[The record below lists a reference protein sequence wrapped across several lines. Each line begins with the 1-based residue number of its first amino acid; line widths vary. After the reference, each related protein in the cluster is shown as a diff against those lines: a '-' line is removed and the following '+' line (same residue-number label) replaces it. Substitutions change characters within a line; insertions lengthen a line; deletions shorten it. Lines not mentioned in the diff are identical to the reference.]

1 MKKKYIKPNI
11 EVYNAN
17 KELLLTTSYEAGY
30 SIDRNPPIGI
40 IEQGEGEGEDEDEDG
55 EFEID

>member
-40 IEQGEGEGEDEDEDG
+40 IEQEEDEDE
-55 EFEID
+55 EIEID